1 MIEIPIG
8 KKSSNPRWQ
17 CCVRQRRPMNWFGS
31 KEEQPSA
38 KRQFATSGEIKSIF
52 AGYNESLYWMAL
64 VITADAELAKQ
75 SVVNASE
82 LASTAGCVFHDWL
95 TQWAYAAT
103 ARAAVQAFNEPIL
116 DAVPCYSDWICNHSS
131 HDVLEES
138 QINALRKLDPQ
149 EIARDLD
156 PLARTVLVFH
166 GCHHA
171 SISACAMLLRVPR
184 KYVLRAYCRALQW
197 ELESIQDHSQ
207 AKTR

>member
-1 MIEIPIG
+1 
-8 KKSSNPRWQ
+8 
-17 CCVRQRRPMNWFGS
+17 MNWLGS
-31 KEEQPSA
+31 KEQQPSA
-38 KRQFATSGEIKSIF
+38 KSQFATSGEIKSIF
-52 AGYNESLYWMAL
+52 GEYSESLYWMAL
-64 VITADAELAKQ
+64 VITADTELAKQ

-82 LASTAGCVFHDWL
+82 LASTVGRVIRNWL
-95 TQWAYAAT
+95 RQWVYTAT
-103 ARAAVQAFNEPIL
+103 ARAAVQAIKEPIL

-131 HDVLEES
+131 HDLLEER
-138 QINALRKLDPQ
+138 QINALRKLDTQ

-197 ELESIQDHSQ
+197 ELESFQDPSQ

>member
-1 MIEIPIG
+1 MSPIISRFVFG
-8 KKSSNPRWQ
+8 
-17 CCVRQRRPMNWFGS
+17 MNWLGS
-31 KEEQPSA
+31 KEQQPSA
-38 KRQFATSGEIKSIF
+38 NRQFATSGEIKSIF
-52 AGYNESLYWMAL
+52 GEYSESLYWTAL

-82 LASTAGCVFHDWL
+82 FDSAAGCVFHDWL
-95 TQWAYAAT
+95 TQWAYTAT
-103 ARAAVQAFNEPIL
+103 ARAAVQAFSQPIH
-116 DAVPCYSDWICNHSS
+116 AAARCYSDWICNHSR
-131 HDVLEES
+131 HDVLEEH
-138 QINALRKLDPQ
+138 QINALRKLDPR

-197 ELESIQDHSQ
+197 ELESVQDHSQ